1 MGCKQYARMLGLS
14 RGYTYILYLI
24 LINGG
29 APPSPP
35 LFHRAVLPSKFR
47 WHVGAVPPRICHYS
61 SFSVACQVAVQ
72 NVRSAHASISA
83 RAEVRRFRS
92 EREKF
97 RLFSRGHFSTAGPM
111 AT

>member
-1 MGCKQYARMLGLS
+1 MQTVRPY
-14 RGYTYILYLI
+14 
-24 LINGG
+24 
-29 APPSPP
+29 
-35 LFHRAVLPSKFR
+35 
-47 WHVGAVPPRICHYS
+47 VGAVKRVSLYIVSQSYQVGCCPLAAVFPQGGVSIEIQVARWSVPPRICHYS

-72 NVRSAHASISA
+72 NFRAAHASISA
-83 RAEVRRFRS
+83 RAEGRRFRS